1 MDRKPQLKSPT
12 DFAHPDE
19 WRQYVRQTV
28 SPDEVGYT
36 LAFGRTIMF
45 ARFYEARNQPFPDR
59 FSSEMAAIGQLHDP
73 ERTEALEALNDRIFA
88 DMTQFLLAAARPEVS
103 ERVEIATPVSPRELI
118 DELAAY
124 LTKENPYYALWIRYT
139 SPVSEPN
146 SELAWEEFV
155 AQELG
160 DGTNEEIEFALLV
173 GQLGKLLTYFRRPK
187 PCFTSPFLRS
197 GFGSCTICL
206 ERSAM
211 RMRAPLCRNWL
222 RQRGHARAHNQLRN
236 ELVGHALTQPRR
248 SILLPPLRRVVQLGG
263 TQVRPQVATVLGV
276 SRSDPVQPEQRFS
289 AGASAAVH
297 GEDISVQRSKP
308 FGRAHAPS
316 ICPPVR

>member
-12 DFAHPDE
+12 DFSHPDE

-28 SPDEVGYT
+28 SPEEVGYT

-59 FSSEMAAIGQLHDP
+59 FLSEMAAIGQLRDP

-88 DMTQFLLAAARPEVS
+88 DMTQSLLAAARPEVS
-103 ERVEIATPVSPRELI
+103 ERVEIATPVSPCELI

-173 GQLGKLLTYFRRPK
+173 GQLGKLLTYFRHRNLPL
-187 PCFTSPFLRS
+187 PPHFSGRVWFLHYLP
-197 GFGSCTICL
+197 GA
-206 ERSAM
+206 ERNA
-211 RMRAPLCRNWL
+211 
-222 RQRGHARAHNQLRN
+222 HARALVQ
-236 ELVGHALTQPRR
+236 ELAE
-248 SILLPPLRRVVQLGG
+248 
-263 TQVRPQVATVLGV
+263 ATE
-276 SRSDPVQPEQRFS
+276 SCTC
-289 AGASAAVH
+289 A
-297 GEDISVQRSKP
+297 
-308 FGRAHAPS
+308 
-316 ICPPVR
+316 

>member
-12 DFAHPDE
+12 DFTHPDG
-19 WRQYVRQTV
+19 WRQYVRQAV

-59 FSSEMAAIGQLHDP
+59 FVSEMAAIGRLYDP

-103 ERVEIATPVSPRELI
+103 ERVEIATSVSPRERI

-124 LTKENPYYALWIRYT
+124 LTKESPYYALWIRYT
-139 SPVSEPN
+139 SPVPEPN
-146 SELAWEEFV
+146 GELAWEEFV

-173 GQLGKLLTYFRRPK
+173 GQLGKLLTYFRHRNLALP
-187 PCFTSPFLRS
+187 PHFSERVWFLHYLPGAERNAHARALVQELAEAT
-197 GFGSCTICL
+197 GSCTC
-206 ERSAM
+206 A
-211 RMRAPLCRNWL
+211 
-222 RQRGHARAHNQLRN
+222 
-236 ELVGHALTQPRR
+236 
-248 SILLPPLRRVVQLGG
+248 
-263 TQVRPQVATVLGV
+263 
-276 SRSDPVQPEQRFS
+276 
-289 AGASAAVH
+289 
-297 GEDISVQRSKP
+297 
-308 FGRAHAPS
+308 
-316 ICPPVR
+316 

>member
-1 MDRKPQLKSPT
+1 MDRKLQLKSPM
-12 DFAHPDE
+12 DFAHPDG

-36 LAFGRTIMF
+36 LTFGRTIMF

-59 FSSEMAAIGQLHDP
+59 FVSEMAAIGQLHDS
-73 ERTEALEALNDRIFA
+73 EKTEALEALNDRIFA

-103 ERVEIATPVSPRELI
+103 ERVEIATPVSSCELI

-124 LTKENPYYALWIRYT
+124 LTKENPYYALWIRYA

-173 GQLGKLLTYFRRPK
+173 GQLGKLLTYFRHRNLALPLH
-187 PCFTSPFLRS
+187 FS
-197 GFGSCTICL
+197 GRVWYPHYLPGAERNAHARALVQELAEATGSCTC
-206 ERSAM
+206 A
-211 RMRAPLCRNWL
+211 
-222 RQRGHARAHNQLRN
+222 
-236 ELVGHALTQPRR
+236 
-248 SILLPPLRRVVQLGG
+248 
-263 TQVRPQVATVLGV
+263 
-276 SRSDPVQPEQRFS
+276 
-289 AGASAAVH
+289 
-297 GEDISVQRSKP
+297 
-308 FGRAHAPS
+308 
-316 ICPPVR
+316 

>member
-12 DFAHPDE
+12 DFAHQNE

-28 SPDEVGYT
+28 SPEEVGYT
-36 LAFGRTIMF
+36 LTFGRTIIF

-59 FSSEMAAIGQLHDP
+59 FVSEMAAIGRLHDP
-73 ERTEALEALNDRIFA
+73 ERTEALEAMNDRIFA

-103 ERVEIATPVSPRELI
+103 ERVEIATPVSSCELI

-139 SPVSEPN
+139 SPVPEPN

-173 GQLGKLLTYFRRPK
+173 GQLGKLLTYFRHRNLALP
-187 PCFTSPFLRS
+187 PHFSGRVWFLHYLPGAERNAHARALVQELVEAT
-197 GFGSCTICL
+197 GSCTC
-206 ERSAM
+206 A
-211 RMRAPLCRNWL
+211 
-222 RQRGHARAHNQLRN
+222 
-236 ELVGHALTQPRR
+236 
-248 SILLPPLRRVVQLGG
+248 
-263 TQVRPQVATVLGV
+263 
-276 SRSDPVQPEQRFS
+276 
-289 AGASAAVH
+289 
-297 GEDISVQRSKP
+297 
-308 FGRAHAPS
+308 
-316 ICPPVR
+316 

>member
-28 SPDEVGYT
+28 SPGEVGYT

-59 FSSEMAAIGQLHDP
+59 FVSEMAAIGQLHDP
-73 ERTEALEALNDRIFA
+73 ERTGALEALNDRIFA

-103 ERVEIATPVSPRELI
+103 ERVEIATPVSSCELI

-160 DGTNEEIEFALLV
+160 EAGLKEVVPAGIEHVLRLLV
-173 GQLGKLLTYFRRPK
+173 DQLTQVAVVGRGRGHRRRR
-187 PCFTSPFLRS
+187 LRHGE
-197 GFGSCTICL
+197 GFGGHIH
-206 ERSAM
+206 
-211 RMRAPLCRNWL
+211 
-222 RQRGHARAHNQLRN
+222 RQ
-236 ELVGHALTQPRR
+236 EVTQP
-248 SILLPPLRRVVQLGG
+248 IPEAQGPRVG
-263 TQVRPQVATVLGV
+263 
-276 SRSDPVQPEQRFS
+276 
-289 AGASAAVH
+289 
-297 GEDISVQRSKP
+297 
-308 FGRAHAPS
+308 FGL
-316 ICPPVR
+316 

>member
-12 DFAHPDE
+12 DFGHPDE

-36 LAFGRTIMF
+36 LALGRTIMF

-59 FSSEMAAIGQLHDP
+59 FVSEMAAIGQLHDP

-103 ERVEIATPVSPRELI
+103 ERVEIATPVSSRELI

-139 SPVSEPN
+139 SPMSEPN
-146 SELAWEEFV
+146 NELAWEEFV

-173 GQLGKLLTYFRRPK
+173 GQLGKLLIYLRHRNLALPAYFSGRVW
-187 PCFTSPFLRS
+187 FLHYLPGAERNAHARALVQEMVEAT
-197 GFGSCTICL
+197 GSCTC
-206 ERSAM
+206 A
-211 RMRAPLCRNWL
+211 
-222 RQRGHARAHNQLRN
+222 
-236 ELVGHALTQPRR
+236 
-248 SILLPPLRRVVQLGG
+248 
-263 TQVRPQVATVLGV
+263 
-276 SRSDPVQPEQRFS
+276 
-289 AGASAAVH
+289 
-297 GEDISVQRSKP
+297 
-308 FGRAHAPS
+308 
-316 ICPPVR
+316 

>member
-12 DFAHPDE
+12 DFGHPDA

-28 SPDEVGYT
+28 APGEVGYT

-59 FSSEMAAIGQLHDP
+59 FVSEMVAIGQLHDP

-103 ERVEIATPVSPRELI
+103 ERVEIATPVSSRELI

-139 SPVSEPN
+139 SPVSEPH

-155 AQELG
+155 ARELG
-160 DGTNEEIEFALLV
+160 DWTNEEIEFALLV
-173 GQLGKLLTYFRRPK
+173 GQLGNLLTYFWHRNLALPPHFSGRVW
-187 PCFTSPFLRS
+187 FLHYLP
-197 GFGSCTICL
+197 GA
-206 ERSAM
+206 ERNA
-211 RMRAPLCRNWL
+211 
-222 RQRGHARAHNQLRN
+222 HARALVQ
-236 ELVGHALTQPRR
+236 ELAE
-248 SILLPPLRRVVQLGG
+248 
-263 TQVRPQVATVLGV
+263 ATE
-276 SRSDPVQPEQRFS
+276 SCTC
-289 AGASAAVH
+289 A
-297 GEDISVQRSKP
+297 
-308 FGRAHAPS
+308 
-316 ICPPVR
+316 

>member
-28 SPDEVGYT
+28 SPGEVGYT

-45 ARFYEARNQPFPDR
+45 ARFYEVRNQALPDR
-59 FSSEMAAIGQLHDP
+59 FLSEMAAIGQLHDP

-103 ERVEIATPVSPRELI
+103 ERVEIATPASPCELI
-118 DELAAY
+118 DELAVF
-124 LTKENPYYALWIRYT
+124 LTKENPYYALWIRYS

-160 DGTNEEIEFALLV
+160 DGTSEEIEFALLV
-173 GQLGKLLTYFRRPK
+173 GSVRQVACLFPAPK
-187 PCFTSPFLRS
+187 PCFASPLLRTGLVPALSAWS
-197 GFGSCTICL
+197 GAQCAC
-206 ERSAM
+206 
-211 RMRAPLCRNWL
+211 
-222 RQRGHARAHNQLRN
+222 ARPCA
-236 ELVGHALTQPRR
+236 
-248 SILLPPLRRVVQLGG
+248 G
-263 TQVRPQVATVLGV
+263 TR
-276 SRSDPVQPEQRFS
+276 
-289 AGASAAVH
+289 
-297 GEDISVQRSKP
+297 
-308 FGRAHAPS
+308 
-316 ICPPVR
+316 

>member
-1 MDRKPQLKSPT
+1 MDRKPKFKSPT

-28 SPDEVGYT
+28 SSGEVGYA

-59 FSSEMAAIGQLHDP
+59 FLSEMAAIGQLHDP
-73 ERTEALEALNDRIFA
+73 ERTEALEALNERIFA

-103 ERVEIATPVSPRELI
+103 ERVEIATPVSPCELI

-146 SELAWEEFV
+146 SKLAWEEFV
-155 AQELG
+155 AQQLG

-173 GQLGKLLTYFRRPK
+173 GQLGKLLTYFQRRSLALP
-187 PCFTSPFLRS
+187 PHFSGRVWFLHY
-197 GFGSCTICL
+197 L
-206 ERSAM
+206 PAAERIA
-211 RMRAPLCRNWL
+211 
-222 RQRGHARAHNQLRN
+222 HARALVQ
-236 ELVGHALTQPRR
+236 ELAE
-248 SILLPPLRRVVQLGG
+248 
-263 TQVRPQVATVLGV
+263 ATE
-276 SRSDPVQPEQRFS
+276 SCTC
-289 AGASAAVH
+289 A
-297 GEDISVQRSKP
+297 
-308 FGRAHAPS
+308 
-316 ICPPVR
+316 

>member
-59 FSSEMAAIGQLHDP
+59 FLSEMAAIGQLHDP

-173 GQLGKLLTYFRRPK
+173 GQLGKLLTYFRRRNLALP
-187 PCFTSPFLRS
+187 PHFSGRVWFLHYLPGAERNAHARALVQELAEAT
-197 GFGSCTICL
+197 GSCTC
-206 ERSAM
+206 A
-211 RMRAPLCRNWL
+211 
-222 RQRGHARAHNQLRN
+222 
-236 ELVGHALTQPRR
+236 
-248 SILLPPLRRVVQLGG
+248 
-263 TQVRPQVATVLGV
+263 
-276 SRSDPVQPEQRFS
+276 
-289 AGASAAVH
+289 
-297 GEDISVQRSKP
+297 
-308 FGRAHAPS
+308 
-316 ICPPVR
+316 